1 MNTHTL
7 WEGDSRAY
15 IYNILESPDMP
26 LVTSVRVS
34 QLKRIRTY
42 FLSAS
47 LVESF
52 PMGPERKNK
61 IDLILCFI
69 LYDQAFYHLLNQ

>member
-26 LVTSVRVS
+26 LVTSV
-34 QLKRIRTY
+34 
-42 FLSAS
+42 
-47 LVESF
+47 
-52 PMGPERKNK
+52 
-61 IDLILCFI
+61 D
-69 LYDQAFYHLLNQ
+69 